1 MVRYKFSAPP
11 PTFGNVGRNIL
22 TGPDLV
28 NLDFSLFHKF
38 AFTERIGLELR
49 AETFNLTNTPH
60 FNNPGG
66 TFGSATFGV
75 ATSTVSATDSR
86 TVQLGAKLSF

>member
-1 MVRYKFSAPP
+1 MTRRSPVTINGRVRAGQSWFDTSGFSAPASL
-11 PTFGNVGRNIL
+11 TFGNVGRNIL

-28 NLDFSLFHKF
+28 NLDFSLFRKF
-38 AFTERIGLELR
+38 AFTEHMGLELR

-66 TFGSATFGV
+66 TFGSATL
-75 ATSTVSATDSR
+75 AS
-86 TVQLGAKLSF
+86 